1 MSENEAIRK
10 QLRCQVFPLNSLAD
24 YKYTVICSRY
34 QEKWILSKHR
44 NRDTWETQGGH
55 IEPGE
60 TPQAA
65 AAREL
70 YEESGISDA
79 SLFPVCDYHGYDA
92 CGSADGVVFLADVRS
107 IGQLP
112 ESEMKEVRLFAQLPD
127 NLTYP
132 AVTPKLMREALDMY
146 LMLHPEEA

>member
-1 MSENEAIRK
+1 MLRSTPCAITM
-10 QLRCQVFPLNSLAD
+10 AM
-24 YKYTVICSRY
+24 
-34 QEKWILSKHR
+34 
-44 NRDTWETQGGH
+44 
-55 IEPGE
+55 
-60 TPQAA
+60 
-65 AAREL
+65 
-70 YEESGISDA
+70 
-79 SLFPVCDYHGYDA
+79 
-92 CGSADGVVFLADVRS
+92 